1 MMEFKNPWLGLLT
14 VFLLLS
20 YFLSHFQVG
29 KKAEFYVPSKL
40 WKKGLNIQRI
50 IKFCVGFAG
59 LSLIGFSLTQP
70 RLPIGYSKNNI
81 KVNDIL
87 IVVDVSRS
95 MLAVDFTPNRLEAAK
110 EKIRDFVK
118 LRPTDRIGIVMFSEK
133 AFTLLP
139 LSTDLKLIEQ
149 IIDEIKVGFLGQ
161 GTNIGD
167 ALALAVGRATQSLA
181 ESKVII
187 LLTDGVSN
195 VGNMTP
201 LQAADEAKVQ
211 GVKVYTIGIGQKSNA
226 ALLRTGGSRSRY
238 QRIPGG
244 SVDLETL
251 DKIANITG
259 GKSYYANDENA
270 LGEVLEEIQKLEKTE
285 IETSAKVIYKELY
298 WEYLAWGILMFLFSE
313 VFALLTLREIF

>member
-1 MMEFKNPWLGLLT
+1 MEFKNPWLG
-14 VFLLLS
+14 FLAIILILS
-20 YFLSHFQVG
+20 YIFNHFQIG
-29 KKAEFYVPSKL
+29 KRPEFYVPKNL
-40 WKKGLNIQRI
+40 WKSGLNIKRM
-50 IKFCVGFAG
+50 IKFIAGFIG
-59 LSLIGFSLTQP
+59 LCLIGFSLTLP
-70 RLPIGYSKNNI
+70 RLPVGYSKNQI
-81 KVNDIL
+81 KVNDIF

-95 MLAVDFTPNRLEAAK
+95 MLAVDFAPNRLEAAK
-110 EKIRDFVK
+110 ERIRDFVK

-181 ESKVII
+181 DSKVII

-201 LQAADEAKVQ
+201 LQAAEQAKKQ
-211 GVKVYTIGIGQKSNA
+211 GVKVYTIGIGQRSNA

-259 GKSYYANDENA
+259 GKSFYANDENA
-270 LGEVLEEIQKLEKTE
+270 LSDVLSEIQKLEKTE
-285 IETSAKVIYKELY
+285 IQTSAKVIYKELY
-298 WEYLAWGILMFLFSE
+298 WDYLIWGILLFLCSE
-313 VFALLTLREIF
+313 VFALLTLREVL

>member
-1 MMEFKNPWLGLLT
+1 MEFKNPTYLIIAI
-14 VFLLLS
+14 FLILAYLS
-20 YFLSHFQVG
+20 RHFQWL
-29 KKAEFYVPSKL
+29 KKPEFFFPRGL
-40 WKKGLNIQRI
+40 WKRGIDLKRVFKLSIGL
-50 IKFCVGFAG
+50 VGVG
-59 LSLIGFSLTQP
+59 LIGFSLTEP
-70 RLPIGYSKNNI
+70 RLPVGYSKNKV
-81 KVNDIL
+81 KVNDIF

-95 MLAVDFTPNRLEAAK
+95 MLAVDFAPNRLEAAK
-110 EKIRDFVK
+110 ERIRDFVK

-181 ESKVII
+181 DSKVIV

-201 LQAADEAKVQ
+201 LQAAEQAKKQ
-211 GVKVYTIGIGQKSNA
+211 GVKVYTIGIGQRANA
-226 ALLRTGGSRSRY
+226 ALLRTGGRRGRF

-251 DKIANITG
+251 EKISKTTG
-259 GKSYYANDENA
+259 GKSFYASDENA
-270 LGEVLEEIQKLEKTE
+270 LAEVLSEIQKLEKTE

-298 WEYLAWGILMFLFSE
+298 WKYLFWGVLLFLLSE
-313 VFALLTLREIF
+313 IFGALALREVL

>member
-1 MMEFKNPWLGLLT
+1 MEFKNPWLTLLAL
-14 VFLLLS
+14 VLIGAYIANF
-20 YFLSHFQVG
+20 FQLG
-29 KKAEFYVPSKL
+29 KRPDIHLPRQL
-40 WKKGLNIQRI
+40 WKRKLNLKRLL
-50 IKFCVGFAG
+50 KALLGVVG
-59 LSLIGFSLTQP
+59 LSLIGFSLTEP
-70 RLPIGYSKNNI
+70 RLPLGYSKNQVE
-81 KVNDIL
+81 VNDIF

-110 EKIRDFVK
+110 DKIREFVK

-181 ESKVII
+181 DSKVIV

-201 LQAADEAKVQ
+201 IQAAEQAKTQ
-211 GVKVYTIGIGQKSNA
+211 GVKVYTIGIGQRSNG
-226 ALLRTGGSRSRY
+226 ALLQTGGRRNRY

-251 DKIANITG
+251 EKISNITG
-259 GKSYYANDENA
+259 GKSFYASDENA
-270 LGEVLEEIQKLEKTE
+270 LADVLEEIQKLEKTE

-298 WEYLAWGILMFLFSE
+298 WNYLALGALFFLLSE
-313 VFALLTLREIF
+313 VFGLLFLREVL